1 MINWSLK
8 TNKSS
13 SLATNDFA
21 TAAQKKKREVH
32 PCKSSSLSFFL
43 FRRTWASPL
52 SPFFFFFFLSFSRT
66 LHADTLFHWFDC
78 CRAIITPS
86 PSSPYAAVSP
96 AAATSSPHIE
106 SRARLCK
113 VQLRKVVGWKS
124 CWQNISELRRNTA
137 TCGDQKKKRKKER
150 NQRLDRSSI
159 TKFSSVIHGHW
170 SCIQFCLYWP
180 RGLIGFLFDLFVSLC
195 LLPSLIRWAHVM
207 PRLFVGSLRYCL
219 ACWVFILCHRPA
231 PLLVGSWKHQ
241 APGLVFLRGVMLSL
255 PAGGFQLAVKMC
267 GWRLGENLIKSFKN
281 RLFVL
286 GLCVCGW
293 VGGWVGGFVGRDCS
307 F

>member
-1 MINWSLK
+1 MSI
-8 TNKSS
+8 
-13 SLATNDFA
+13 
-21 TAAQKKKREVH
+21 
-32 PCKSSSLSFFL
+32 PSLSFF
-43 FRRTWASPL
+43 FPL
-52 SPFFFFFFLSFSRT
+52 SLSLFQGPYT
-66 LHADTLFHWFDC
+66 QTLFHWFDC
-78 CRAIITPS
+78 CRAIITP
-86 PSSPYAAVSP
+86 PLSSPDAAVSP
-96 AAATSSPHIE
+96 AAATPSPHIE
-106 SRARLCK
+106 SRAMLCK

-137 TCGDQKKKRKKER
+137 TCGDPKKERKKKKKKRR

-267 GWRLGENLIKSFKN
+267 EWRLGENLIKSFKN

-286 GLCVCGW
+286 GCVCVRVC
-293 VGGWVGGFVGRDCS
+293 VGVGRGGGGRDCS
-307 F
+307 FSNLYISIYIYISLFFGTFIYI